1 MNKKHALHVLIL
13 ASTGVVGLLLYGGD
27 IVEGEGI
34 FGNYDTENANEGP
47 NAFGKKDGL
56 KLNAAQG
63 ENGGSFSI
71 LEDKTS
77 IVKLDDGIV
86 IDIGDGGGDII
97 SNIEGVKKDLIGY
110 NDNVYGTTFNSVI
123 SYINTTNNSS
133 EQNNNGGAI
142 QNYGGNLSGGMLS
155 GLSTGGLETTM
166 SAMHNLDNLTKNPTG
181 ALISIGSL
189 ENSGIPKNIGTTTNT
204 WTPANAETAVDE
216 PSSLSIFGGL
226 TAFFGLGRFLVKR
239 RVAYMNH

>member
-1 MNKKHALHVLIL
+1 MLIL

-34 FGNYDTENANEGP
+34 FGNYDTENASEEP
-47 NAFGKKDGL
+47 NSFGKKDGL
-56 KLNAAQG
+56 KLNADQG

-97 SNIEGVKKDLIGY
+97 SNIEGIKKDLIGY
-110 NDNVYGTTFNSVI
+110 NDTAYGNQSNNFI
-123 SYINTTNNSS
+123 SYINTNNNSS
-133 EQNNNGGAI
+133 YQNNNGGTI
-142 QNYGGNLSGGMLS
+142 QNYGGDLSYGVLS

-166 SAMHNLDNLTKNPTG
+166 SAMHNPNNLTKNLTD

-189 ENSGIPKNIGTTTNT
+189 ENSGIPKNTGTTTNS

-226 TAFFGLGRFLVKR
+226 TAFFGLCRFCQKTLSIYER
-239 RVAYMNH
+239 LNGN

>member
-1 MNKKHALHVLIL
+1 MLIL
-13 ASTGVVGLLLYGGD
+13 ASTGAVGLLLYGGD
-27 IVEGEGI
+27 IVEGESI
-34 FGNYDTENANEGP
+34 FRNYDTANANEES
-47 NAFGKKDGL
+47 NSFGGKDWL
-56 KLNAAQG
+56 KLNAIQG
-63 ENGGSFSI
+63 ENGGNFSVSQ
-71 LEDKTS
+71 DKIS
-77 IVKLDDGIV
+77 IVKLNDGIT
-86 IDIGDGGGDII
+86 IDIGDGGGDVI
-97 SNIEGVKKDLIGY
+97 SNIEGIKKDLIGY
-110 NDNVYGTTFNSVI
+110 NDNADGYAFNGFI

-142 QNYGGNLSGGMLS
+142 QNYGGNLSGGVLS

-166 SAMHNLDNLTKNPTG
+166 SAMHNLNNLTKNPTG

-189 ENSGIPKNIGTTTNT
+189 ENSGIPKNTGTTINT
-204 WTPANAETAVDE
+204 GTPANAETAVDE

>member
-1 MNKKHALHVLIL
+1 MNKKHAIHVLIL
-13 ASTGVVGLLLYGGD
+13 ASTGVVGLLLYCND

-34 FGNYDTENANEGP
+34 FGTYYTENASEESNP
-47 NAFGKKDGL
+47 FGKKDGL
-56 KLNAAQG
+56 KFNAAQG

-77 IVKLDDGIV
+77 IVKLNNGII

-97 SNIEGVKKDLIGY
+97 SNIEGIKKDLIGY
-110 NDNVYGTTFNSVI
+110 NDTAYGNQSNNFI
-123 SYINTTNNSS
+123 SYINTNNNSS
-133 EQNNNGGAI
+133 YQNNNGGAI
-142 QNYGGNLSGGMLS
+142 QNYGGNLSGGVLS

-166 SAMHNLDNLTKNPTG
+166 SAMHNLNNLTKNPTG

-189 ENSGIPKNIGTTTNT
+189 ENSGIPKNTGTTTNT
-204 WTPANAETAVDE
+204 GTPANAETAVDE

>member
-1 MNKKHALHVLIL
+1 MNKRHALHVLIL
-13 ASTGVVGLLLYGGD
+13 ASTGVVGLLLFSGD
-27 IVEGEGI
+27 IVEGESI
-34 FGNYDTENANEGP
+34 FGNYDTTNVNEES
-47 NAFGKKDGL
+47 NSFGEKYGL

-77 IVKLDDGIV
+77 IVKLNDGII

-97 SNIEGVKKDLIGY
+97 SNIEGIKKDLIGY
-110 NDNVYGTTFNSVI
+110 NDNTYGNQYNNFI
-123 SYINTTNNSS
+123 SYINTNNNSV

-166 SAMHNLDNLTKNPTG
+166 STMHNLNNLTKNPTG

-189 ENSGIPKNIGTTTNT
+189 ENSGIPKNTGTTTNAG
-204 WTPANAETAVDE
+204 TPANSETAVDE

-226 TAFFGLGRFLVKR
+226 TAFFGLGRFFVKR
-239 RVAYMNH
+239 RVAYMND